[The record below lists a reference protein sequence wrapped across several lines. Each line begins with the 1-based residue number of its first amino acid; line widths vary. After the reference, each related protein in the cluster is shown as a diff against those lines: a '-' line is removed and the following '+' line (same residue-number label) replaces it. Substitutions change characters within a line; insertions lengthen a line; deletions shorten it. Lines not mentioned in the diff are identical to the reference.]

1 MTSLWLCR
9 ARLRRDTAATGS
21 LARLLVPE
29 GDGPRLAAGH
39 RLVWALFSDGPER
52 RRDFLW
58 REEAPGRFMALSAR
72 PPAPMPDL
80 FDVDAKPFEPVLAPG
95 DRLAFSLRANAVV
108 SRGPGKEQAPGQRG
122 KRHDVVMDA
131 LHALPRGERA
141 GARLDAVASAGR
153 VWLSRQGKAHGF
165 APADGVAVD
174 GYETMRI
181 PRDLDGARALGRRA
195 APASFGQLDFT
206 GVLTVTDPAAFL
218 PALSAGFGR
227 ARAFGCGLMLIRRA

>member
-1 MTSLWLCR
+1 MTALWLCR

-21 LARLLVPE
+21 LARLLVP
-29 GDGPRLAAGH
+29 DGGGARAASAH
-39 RLVWALFSDGPER
+39 RLVWALFSDGPDR

-58 REEAPGRFMALSAR
+58 REEGPGRFMALSAR

-80 FDVDAKPFEPVLAPG
+80 FDVEAKPFEPALAAG

-108 SRGPGKEQAPGQRG
+108 SRGPGAGQAPGQRG

-131 LHALPRGERA
+131 LHAVPPGQRA
-141 GARLDAVASAGR
+141 VARLGAVESAGR
-153 VWLSRQGKAHGF
+153 AWLARQGAAHGF

-174 GYETMRI
+174 GYETIRI
-181 PRDLDGARALGRRA
+181 PRDPGSAGTPGKPA
-195 APASFGQLDFT
+195 APARFGQLDFT
-206 GVLTVTDPAAFL
+206 GVLTVTDPVAFL
-218 PALSAGFGR
+218 SAVSSGFGR